1 MKRAYEAFLLLL
13 IGRNWVRFI
22 SQIIEIENT
31 LDPGYMCIMY
41 IYVTT
46 LQDEND
52 TFMINYLQLSGDVHH
67 LKYIVY
73 HRIPKVLFC

>member
-31 LDPGYMCIMY
+31 LDPGYMCIMG
-41 IYVTT
+41 IYVPA
-46 LQDEND
+46 LQNEND
-52 TFMINYLQLSGDVHH
+52 TFMVNYLQLSGDVHG
-67 LKYIVY
+67 L
-73 HRIPKVLFC
+73 R

>member
-46 LQDEND
+46 LQ
-52 TFMINYLQLSGDVHH
+52 
-67 LKYIVY
+67 K
-73 HRIPKVLFC
+73 